1 MTVITRTTADRR
13 LPEGVAPVAEWGLLA
28 RVHRDCPE
36 HGGECACVGRHEEH
50 GLVFWCAR
58 EEHHF
63 STR

>member
-36 HGGECACVGRHEEH
+36 HGGECACVGRHEDH
-50 GLVFWCAR
+50 GLVFWCGR